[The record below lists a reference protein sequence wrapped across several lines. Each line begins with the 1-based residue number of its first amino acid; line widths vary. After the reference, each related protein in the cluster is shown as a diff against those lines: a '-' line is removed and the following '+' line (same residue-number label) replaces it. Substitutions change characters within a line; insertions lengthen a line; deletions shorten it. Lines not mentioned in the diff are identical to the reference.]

1 MRPAAAS
8 ITASKKH
15 VNEGEKNILHDDCM
29 CIHGN
34 MNGCAVN
41 NEFKAPFL
49 CCCCLSDAVV
59 TEVKKSWINADCYV
73 LRAAVF
79 LSSHRVI

>member
-1 MRPAAAS
+1 MRV
-8 ITASKKH
+8 K
-15 VNEGEKNILHDDCM
+15 KNILHDDCM

-49 CCCCLSDAVV
+49 CCLSDAV

-73 LRAAVF
+73 LRAIFFVVVKNLLNQF
-79 LSSHRVI
+79 GRPIIFQF